1 MQPVRL
7 RTFIIEDNLVIRE
20 NLVDA
25 LEELASISVVGF
37 AESETQA
44 RIWLQANPA
53 HWDLAIVDL
62 FLKEGSGIGVLQACQ
77 ARRTDQKMVVLS
89 NYATLDVRRRCAQLG
104 VDAVFDKSNEIDDLV
119 DYCVAQRE
127 AIERAG

>member
-1 MQPVRL
+1 MGL

-25 LEELASISVVGF
+25 LEELASILVVGY

-44 RIWLQANPA
+44 RAWLEANSA
-53 HWDLAIVDL
+53 QWDLAIVDL

-119 DYCVAQRE
+119 EYCVAQRE
-127 AIERAG
+127 AAERGG